1 MGELSEDLE
10 RCLCDCSCEASR
22 TQQAK
27 SSCREGRVRE
37 TKRVLLGERQR
48 LLDEMHATQRGIDA
62 IDHMLH
68 RVSCECVSEQRC
80 VSVAPEAMAGNAEG
94 MAPDAS
100 AGTASGAVA
109 DAPAV
114 SASRTPAASAPCSPA
129 AEASGA
135 RSIAPAATQHT
146 PAGGGLHG

>member
-22 TQQAK
+22 TQRAK

-68 RVSCECVSEQRC
+68 RVSCECVSERRC
-80 VSVAPEAMAGNAEG
+80 VPVAPEAMAGNAEE

-100 AGTASGAVA
+100 AGTASGTVAVP
-109 DAPAV
+109 D
-114 SASRTPAASAPCSPA
+114 
-129 AEASGA
+129 A
-135 RSIAPAATQHT
+135 RSTAPAATQHT